1 MRRHT
6 FAEGEDPAAGHTLRL
21 DPGALPVRYLT
32 KLSGTASEA
41 PAAVVIDRHQ
51 VVISQTRDGVPTVVT
66 VPIKSYLGIA
76 AHFESLEDGAM
87 RVTVELS
94 HDNPELSLPLAISFD
109 TDALAE
115 DWEEWGHAL
124 DLPLFLP
131 DTVGRLRVVHDAEP
145 AEPIDGPAPRRARG
159 ALRQRRPRFARRRKT
174 GEMPRLK
181 VIAGREIIAR
191 D

>member
-1 MRRHT
+1 
-6 FAEGEDPAAGHTLRL
+6 
-21 DPGALPVRYLT
+21 VRYLT
-32 KLSGTASEA
+32 KLSGAASEA
-41 PAAVVIDRHQ
+41 PAAIVIDRHQ
-51 VVISQTRDGVPTVVT
+51 VLLSQVRDGVSTVLT
-66 VPIKSYLGIA
+66 VPINSYVGIA
-76 AHFESLEDGAM
+76 AHFEAFEDGAM

-115 DWEEWGHAL
+115 DWEAWGLAL
-124 DLPLFLP
+124 DLPLLLP
-131 DTVGRLRVVHDAEP
+131 DTVGRLRTVHDAEP
-145 AEPIDGPAPRRARG
+145 AEPIEAPAPRRARG

-174 GEMPRLK
+174 GRMPRLK